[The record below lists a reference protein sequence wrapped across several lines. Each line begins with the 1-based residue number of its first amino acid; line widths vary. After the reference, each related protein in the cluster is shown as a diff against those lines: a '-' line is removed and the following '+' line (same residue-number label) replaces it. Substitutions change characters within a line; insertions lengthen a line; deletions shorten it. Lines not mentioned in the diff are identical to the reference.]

1 MMECPLFGGGGCSA
15 QTIHPSRKLTYDVGM
30 STNPQMI
37 PVTQNCDVW
46 AVLWQ
51 QALHSKIPLLG
62 AVLGLAIPL
71 HENSAISDWCT
82 LRHTNLCLLFQT
94 WSKLVQDKCPKG
106 RIVLVTEKKTK
117 HVLAPF
123 DRNPGVISPKNNYAG
138 ANNVPH
144 LYSRFHPNPF
154 RFGGVITKRTRNPQS
169 KCKIGSSSLQ

>member
-1 MMECPLFGGGGCSA
+1 MMECPLFGGGCSA
-15 QTIHPSRKLTYDVGM
+15 QTIHPSRKLTYERHIVGM

-71 HENSAISDWCT
+71 HENLAISNRCT
-82 LRHTNLCLLFQT
+82 LQHTNLCLLFQT

-106 RIVLVTEKKTK
+106 RIVLVTEKKQSTFWR
-117 HVLAPF
+117 HLTETLGWF
-123 DRNPGVISPKNNYAG
+123 RPKTIMQVQTMSHIYILG
-138 ANNVPH
+138 FIQIR
-144 LYSRFHPNPF
+144 S
-154 RFGGVITKRTRNPQS
+154 GW
-169 KCKIGSSSLQ
+169 GSYN